1 MAPGLVVLGL
11 RPWIMTHS
19 GRPAMSMDKALQFVN
34 PKIVFPEKPGD

>member
-1 MAPGLVVLGL
+1 MAPALLVLAL

-34 PKIVFPEKPGD
+34 PKIVFPERPGD